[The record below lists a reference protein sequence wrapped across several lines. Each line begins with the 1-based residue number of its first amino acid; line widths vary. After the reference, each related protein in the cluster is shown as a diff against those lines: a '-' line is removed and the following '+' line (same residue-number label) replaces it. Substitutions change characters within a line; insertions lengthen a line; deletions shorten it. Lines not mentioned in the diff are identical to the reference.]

1 MEFHEL
7 EELMN
12 RAKVVQDGS
21 EEERE
26 AFIYVLEM
34 EVMGIEHEIEWLRI
48 FKLEIGHKIE
58 WLKGKEWFKG
68 EQA

>member
-1 MEFHEL
+1 MEIGEL
-7 EELMN
+7 QELMY
-12 RAKVVQDGS
+12 RAKTVQDGS
-21 EEERE
+21 EKERKD
-26 AFIYVLEM
+26 FILVLEM

-48 FKLEIGHKIE
+48 FKHKIGCEIE